1 MERLLPF
8 KFTHVFTLLL
18 ISMTVIQIA
27 HDTAS
32 AKRNVSHFTLKNGME
47 VVVIPDHRAP
57 VVTHMV
63 WYRVGSADE
72 RPGRSGIAHF
82 LEHLMFKG
90 TEKIARGAF
99 SKIIS
104 RNGGQDNAFTSQ
116 DATAYFQRVAKDRL
130 PLVMEMES
138 DRMTNLK
145 LLDEDVLTER
155 DVIIEER
162 RSRVDNNPRSILNEE
177 LLATLYQS
185 HPYGI
190 PVIGWK
196 HEMAKLSRDYAFE
209 FYNNFYAPNNAI
221 LVVAGDVTVDEV
233 RKLAQKYYEPI
244 PRRDEVKRS
253 ERSQEPPHR
262 AARRVELVDPRAGK
276 PMFQRLYLAP
286 SFTTAKD
293 GEGEAIELLMQIAA
307 NGATSRLYKKLVVA
321 DKKASSIGGWYTGT
335 AVDSGRIGLYAIA
348 SDGVEMSDLEAGI
361 DAVLE
366 DIKTNGV
373 TEKELERAKSG
384 FLADYVYANDSQT
397 SMARRYGWGLITGQT
412 ISDIEGRPARV
423 SKVSAADVQA
433 VAKKY
438 LDKKSSVT
446 GTLMPPPAK
455 KIQADQKTLMG
466 SRS

>member
-1 MERLLPF
+1 MAMT
-8 KFTHVFTLLL
+8 FTQL
-18 ISMTVIQIA
+18 A
-27 HDTAS
+27 PDNAA
-32 AKRNVSHFTLKNGME
+32 AKRGASHFTLKNGME

-72 RPGRSGIAHF
+72 KSGRSGIAH
-82 LEHLMFKG
+82 LFKG
-90 TEKIARGAF
+90 TDKIARGAF

-116 DATAYFQRVAKDRL
+116 DTTAYYQRVAKDRL

-162 RSRVDNNPRSILNEE
+162 RSRVDNNPQSILNEE
-177 LLATLYQS
+177 LLSALYQS

-196 HEMAKLSRDYAFE
+196 HEMAELSRDYAFD
-209 FYNNFYAPNNAI
+209 FYHNFYAPNNAV

-253 ERSQEPPHR
+253 QRPHEPPHR
-262 AARRVELVDPRAGK
+262 AARRVELEDPRAGK
-276 PMFQRLYLAP
+276 PMIERLYLAP
-286 SFTTAKD
+286 SYTTAEG
-293 GEGEAIELLMQIAA
+293 GEGEAIDLLVQIAA
-307 NGATSRLYKKLVVA
+307 NGATSRLYKKLVIE
-321 DKKASSIGGWYTGT
+321 DKKASSVGGWYTGT
-335 AVDSGRIGLYAIA
+335 ALDSGRIGIYAIA
-348 SDGVEMSDLEAGI
+348 SDGVAMSDLEAGI

-366 DIKTNGV
+366 DIKSNGV
-373 TEKELERAKSG
+373 TDKELERAKTG
-384 FLADYVYANDSQT
+384 FLADFVYGNDSQT
-397 SMARRYGWGLITGQT
+397 SMARRYGWGLITGQK

-423 SKVSAADVQA
+423 SKVSTSDIQA
-433 VAKKY
+433 VAKKF
-438 LDKKSSVT
+438 LVRKRSVT
-446 GTLMPPPAK
+446 GTLMQPGAK
-455 KIQADQKTLMG
+455 KIQAKQKTIAP
-466 SRS
+466 SKS